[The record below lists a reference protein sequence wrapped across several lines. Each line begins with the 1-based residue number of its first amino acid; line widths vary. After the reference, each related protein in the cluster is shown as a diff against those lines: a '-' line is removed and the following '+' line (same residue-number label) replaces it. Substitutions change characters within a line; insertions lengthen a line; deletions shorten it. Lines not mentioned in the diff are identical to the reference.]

1 MKSFLLGLSLLCS
14 IAIGLSLSP
23 AIKAQETRIKLLY
36 LGDNGHHK
44 PMDRFRQIL
53 PVLAA
58 RGIDLV
64 YTDKVESL
72 TPKILNSYQ
81 GLVIFA
87 NLTKLSPEQEKAML
101 DYVEA
106 GNALIPLHCASYCF
120 LNSQKYI
127 DLVGAQF
134 SKHGTGTFRVENILP
149 THTIMKGYKSFE
161 SWDETYVHTKH
172 NPKDRIVLEERKDAS
187 GSEPWTW
194 VRTQGKGKIFY
205 TAWGHD
211 ARTWSNPGFHNL
223 LERGIRWAIGDNP
236 TKAGTFADQPEM
248 TSIPKNL
255 KPFDYVEADV
265 PFYPADKQWG
275 KMGKNIKQMQKPLE
289 PKESQKHFSIPEGFE
304 LQLFA
309 SDPDL
314 QGKPIAMNWDERGRL
329 WVALTIDYPN
339 ELQPPGQG
347 RDKIVICED
356 TNGDNIADKFTIF
369 ADKLSI
375 PTSLIF
381 ANGGVIVHQAPDT
394 LFLKDTNGDD
404 KADEKRVLFTGWS
417 TGDTHAGPSNLN
429 YGLDNWIYGMVGYAG
444 FAGEVGGE
452 KQSFRTGFYRMK
464 PDGSKI
470 DFLRNTNNNSWGVGL
485 SEEGFLFGSTAN
497 GNPSVFLP
505 IPNRYY
511 EKVRGWSSSVLEG
524 IAGNVAMYPITK
536 QVRQVDYHDHFTAA
550 AGHALY
556 TARNY
561 PSTYW
566 NKTAF
571 VTEPTGHLIATFP
584 ITPEGASFR
593 TRNAFNLVASDDEW
607 SAPIVAEV
615 GPDGNVWI
623 IDWYNYIV
631 QHNPTPSGFKT
642 GKGNAYETSL
652 RDKKHGRIYRLVHK
666 EGKKSPSI
674 SLAGADTAKLV
685 DTLRND
691 NFFWRKQAQRILV
704 EKQSKDAIPALIE
717 LVKETKLDGTDLTPC
732 AIHALWTLKG
742 LGALDNETSDAT
754 KVAMNALNHPSAGVR
769 LNAIKVLPLKE
780 SSLEAILKANLLDDA
795 QAQVRLSALLAIS
808 ELPTSDKAAKAIAQT
823 LNAPKHP
830 MDKWLI
836 DGATAAAANN
846 AAAFLMTVSQKSD
859 PDTKALPSNEVLAVI
874 EKIAEHFARGIPKEG
889 NAELLEKLMQADAAT
904 QTATLKGLAK
914 GWPANQPPELNA
926 RLEKALADLFAKA
939 PVAAR
944 GQLAQLG
951 KKWGSKSLASQ
962 SREIVQTYLK
972 TAADSKQSDEDRIA
986 AAKQA
991 CEFGSSDPA
1000 VAKAVLEIIT
1010 AQLSPQASQ
1019 GLLEAVSLSD
1029 QTETGKEIIDRLPEW
1044 TPTLR
1049 QSAIRILLS
1058 RSNWIESLLTA
1069 LDNNKFRISELSLD
1083 QKQALLQNS
1092 DKKIVNK
1099 AKTILARGG
1108 GLPNADRQK
1117 VVEEYMFATTQ
1128 TGDAAAGKIVYKNQ
1142 CSKCH
1147 QHQGEGT
1154 KIGPDM
1160 TGVAAHPKKEILIN
1174 IMDPNRDVEGNFRQ
1188 YVVSTKG
1195 GKILTGML
1203 ASETKSSIELIDT
1216 EAKKQ
1221 TVLRED
1227 IDEIKAS
1234 DRSLMP
1240 EGFEK
1245 QLSKPDLVN
1254 LLEFL
1259 TQRGK
1264 FLPLPLDKVATI
1276 VSTKGMFNS
1285 EDASVERL
1293 IFPDWK
1299 PKVFQGIP
1307 FHLVDPQG
1315 EKYPN
1320 VIMLQGANGTI
1331 PPKMPKQVKLPCNGP
1346 ATAIHLLS
1354 GISGWGYPASNKGSV
1369 SMIVR
1374 LHYADGKTEDHPL
1387 KNGEAFSD
1395 YIRRIDVPES
1405 TFAFS
1410 LRGQQIRYLAVRPK
1424 RPTESITEI
1433 EFVKGADST
1442 SPIVMAVTVEGA
1454 ESKEKPQ

>member
-1 MKSFLLGLSLLCS
+1 MKKFIFSVSILVAVVFGLG
-14 IAIGLSLSP
+14 
-23 AIKAQETRIKLLY
+23 IKTGIRAQDNKIKLLF

-44 PMDRFRQIL
+44 PNDRFRQIQ

-58 RGIDLV
+58 KGIDLV

-87 NLTKLSPEQEKAML
+87 NLTTLSPEQEKAML
-101 DYVEA
+101 DYVEQ

-120 LNSQKYI
+120 LNSPKYI

-134 SKHGTGTFRVENILP
+134 SKHGTGTFRVDNILP
-149 THTIMKGYKSFE
+149 THPIMKGYKSFE

-194 VRTQGKGKIFY
+194 VRTQGKGKVFY

-211 ARTWSNPGFHNL
+211 ARTWSNPGFQNL
-223 LERGIRWAIGDNP
+223 LERGIRWATNGDLSKVP
-236 TKAGTFADQPEM
+236 AFSDQTLM
-248 TSIPKNL
+248 TELPKNL
-255 KPFDYVEADV
+255 KPFEYVEADV
-265 PFYPADKQWG
+265 PFYPANKQWG
-275 KMGKNIKQMQKPLE
+275 KMGENIRKMQKPLD
-289 PKESQKHFSIPEGFE
+289 PKESQKHYIMPEGFE
-304 LQLFA
+304 LKLFA
-309 SDPDL
+309 SEPDL
-314 QGKPIAMNWDERGRL
+314 EGKPIAMNWDERGRL

-339 ELQPPGQG
+339 ELQPQGQG

-356 TNGDNIADKFTIF
+356 TNGDNVADKFTTF

-404 KADEKRVLFTGWS
+404 IADERKVLFTGWS

-444 FAGEVGGE
+444 FAGTVGDE

-464 PDGSKI
+464 SDGSKI
-470 DFLRNTNNNSWGVGL
+470 EFLRNTNNNSWGVGL
-485 SEEGFLFGSTAN
+485 SEEGILFGSTAN
-497 GNPSVFLP
+497 GNPSVHLP

-524 IAGNVAMYPITK
+524 IAGSAPIHPITK
-536 QVRQVDYHDHFTAA
+536 QIRQVDHHDKFTAA

-561 PSTYW
+561 PSDYW

-571 VTEPTGHLIATFP
+571 VTEPTGHIVATFP
-584 ITPEGASFR
+584 ITPEGASF
-593 TRNAFNLVASDDEW
+593 TSRNAFNLVASDDEW
-607 SAPIVAEV
+607 SSPIVAEV
-615 GPDGNVWI
+615 GPDGNVWV

-631 QHNPTPSGFKT
+631 QHNPTPAGFKT
-642 GKGNAYETSL
+642 GKGNAYETNL

-666 EGKKSPSI
+666 DGKNNPP
-674 SLAGADTAKLV
+674 LNLTTADTSKLV
-685 DTLRND
+685 ETLRND
-691 NFFWRKQAQRILV
+691 NFFWRRHAQRLLV

-717 LVKETKLDGTDLTPC
+717 LAKETKIDGAGLTPC
-732 AIHALWTLKG
+732 VIHALWTLKG
-742 LGALDNETSDAT
+742 LGALEEENSPAT
-754 KVAMNALNHPSAGVR
+754 KVALNTLTHASAGVR
-769 LNAIKVLPLKE
+769 LNALKVLPLKL
-780 SSLEAILKANLLDDA
+780 SSTDAILKANLLDDA
-795 QAQVRLSALLAIS
+795 NAQVQLATLLALSDLPPS
-808 ELPTSDKAAKAIAQT
+808 EQSSKAISK
-823 LNAPKHP
+823 LLKSPKRP
-830 MDKWLI
+830 LDKWLL
-836 DGATAAAANN
+836 DGVTTAAANN
-846 AAAFLMTVSQKSD
+846 DALFLNSVTDKNT
-859 PDTKALPSNEVLAVI
+859 PPSTELLTIVERV
-874 EKIAEHFARGIPKEG
+874 AEHHARGKPDENIA
-889 NAELLEKLMQADAAT
+889 NLLEKLLQSEPLI
-904 QTATLKGLAK
+904 QTATLKGLAR
-914 GWPANQPPELNA
+914 GWPANQPPKLDD
-926 RLEKALADLFAKA
+926 RTEKALKDLFVVL
-939 PVAAR
+939 PIAAR

-951 KKWGSKSLASQ
+951 KKWGSKSLAEQ
-962 SREIVQTYLK
+962 SKVIVQGFLK
-972 TAADSKQSDEDRIA
+972 AASDTKQTDIERISS
-986 AAKQA
+986 AKQA
-991 CEFGSSDPA
+991 CEFGASDPE
-1000 VAKAVLEIIT
+1000 VAKAILELIT
-1010 AQLSPQASQ
+1010 AQLSPEV
-1019 GLLEAVSLSD
+1019 GLGMLEAVSLSD
-1029 QTETGKEIIDRLPEW
+1029 QSETGNAMVERFPDW
-1044 TPTLR
+1044 TPNLR
-1049 QSAIRILLS
+1049 QTAIRILLS
-1058 RSNWIESLLTA
+1058 RAIWTEALIASLEV
-1069 LDNNKFRISELSLD
+1069 NKLRISELSLD
-1083 QKQALLQNS
+1083 QKQALLQTGN
-1092 DKKIVNK
+1092 KKITDK
-1099 AKTILARGG
+1099 AKVILARGG

-1117 VVEEYMFATTQ
+1117 VIDDTMFATTQ
-1128 TGDAAAGKIVYKNQ
+1128 SGDANLGKIVYKNQ

-1147 QHQGEGT
+1147 QHQGEGV

-1160 TGVAAHPKKEILIN
+1160 TGMAAHPKKELLIH

-1221 TVLRED
+1221 TVLRDD

-1276 VSTKGMFNS
+1276 VSTKGMFHS
-1285 EDASVERL
+1285 EEATVERL

-1307 FHLVDPQG
+1307 FNLVDPQG
-1315 EKYPN
+1315 DKYPN
-1320 VIMLQGANGTI
+1320 VIMLNGTNGTI
-1331 PPKMPKQVKLPCNGP
+1331 PPKMPKQVKLACNGP
-1346 ATAIHLLS
+1346 ANAIHLLS
-1354 GISGWGYPASNKGSV
+1354 GISGWGYPATPKGSV

-1374 LHYADGKTEDHPL
+1374 LHYDDGKTEDHLL
-1387 KNGEAFSD
+1387 KNGEVFAD
-1395 YIRRIDVPES
+1395 YIRKIDVPDS

-1410 LRGQQIRYLAVRPK
+1410 LRGQQIRYLAVRPN
-1424 RPTESITEI
+1424 RPTEIIKDI
-1433 EFVKGADST
+1433 EFVKGPDAT
-1442 SPIVMAVTVEGA
+1442 SPIVMAVTVEGP
-1454 ESKEKPQ
+1454 ESKDKPQ

>member
-1 MKSFLLGLSLLCS
+1 MKKLIFSVSILVAVVFGLG
-14 IAIGLSLSP
+14 
-23 AIKAQETRIKLLY
+23 IKTGIRAQDNKIKLLF

-44 PMDRFRQIL
+44 PNDRFRQIQ

-58 RGIDLV
+58 KGIDLV

-87 NLTKLSPEQEKAML
+87 NLTTLSPEQEKAML
-101 DYVEA
+101 DYVEQ

-120 LNSQKYI
+120 LNSPKYI

-134 SKHGTGTFRVENILP
+134 SKHGTGTFRVDNILP
-149 THTIMKGYKSFE
+149 THPIMKGYKSFE

-194 VRTQGKGKIFY
+194 VRTQGKGKVFY

-211 ARTWSNPGFHNL
+211 ARTWSNPGFQNL
-223 LERGIRWAIGDNP
+223 LERGIRWATNGDLSKVP
-236 TKAGTFADQPEM
+236 AFSDQTLM
-248 TSIPKNL
+248 TELPKNL
-255 KPFDYVEADV
+255 KPFEYVEADV
-265 PFYPADKQWG
+265 PFYPANKQWG
-275 KMGKNIKQMQKPLE
+275 KMGENIRKMQKPLD
-289 PKESQKHFSIPEGFE
+289 PKESQKHYIMPEGFE
-304 LQLFA
+304 LKLFA
-309 SDPDL
+309 SEPDL
-314 QGKPIAMNWDERGRL
+314 EGKPIAMNWDERGRL

-339 ELQPPGQG
+339 ELQPQGLG

-356 TNGDNIADKFTIF
+356 TNGDNVADKFTTF

-404 KADEKRVLFTGWS
+404 IADERKVLFTGWS

-429 YGLDNWIYGMVGYAG
+429 YGLDNWIYGMVGYSG
-444 FAGEVGGE
+444 FAGTVGDE

-464 PDGSKI
+464 SDGSKI
-470 DFLRNTNNNSWGVGL
+470 EFLRNTNNNSWGVGL
-485 SEEGFLFGSTAN
+485 SEEGILFGSTAN
-497 GNPSVFLP
+497 GNPSVHLP

-524 IAGNVAMYPITK
+524 IAGSAPIHPITK
-536 QVRQVDYHDHFTAA
+536 QIRQVDHHDKFTAA

-561 PSTYW
+561 PSDYW

-571 VTEPTGHLIATFP
+571 VTEPTGHIVATFP
-584 ITPEGASFR
+584 ITPEGASF
-593 TRNAFNLVASDDEW
+593 TSRNAFNLVASDDEW
-607 SAPIVAEV
+607 SSPIVAEV
-615 GPDGNVWI
+615 GPDGNVWV

-631 QHNPTPSGFKT
+631 QHNPTPAGFKT
-642 GKGNAYETSL
+642 GKGNAYETNL

-666 EGKKSPSI
+666 EGKNSPNVN
-674 SLAGADTAKLV
+674 LTTADSSKLV
-685 DTLRND
+685 ETLRND
-691 NFFWRKQAQRILV
+691 NFFWRRHAQRLLV

-717 LVKETKLDGTDLTPC
+717 LAKETKIDGAGLTPC
-732 AIHALWTLKG
+732 VIHALWTLKG
-742 LGALDNETSDAT
+742 LGALEEENSPAT
-754 KVAMNALNHPSAGVR
+754 KVALNTLTHASAGVR
-769 LNAIKVLPLKE
+769 LNALKVLPLKL
-780 SSLEAILKANLLDDA
+780 SSTDAILKANLLDDA
-795 QAQVRLSALLAIS
+795 NAQVQLATLLALSDLPPS
-808 ELPTSDKAAKAIAQT
+808 EQSSKAISK
-823 LNAPKHP
+823 LLKSPKRP
-830 MDKWLI
+830 LDKWLL
-836 DGATAAAANN
+836 DGVTTAAANN
-846 AAAFLMTVSQKSD
+846 DALFLNSVTEKST
-859 PDTKALPSNEVLAVI
+859 PPSI
-874 EKIAEHFARGIPKEG
+874 ELLTIIERVAEHHSRGKPDESIA
-889 NAELLEKLMQADAAT
+889 NLLEKLLQSEPLI
-904 QTATLKGLAK
+904 QTATLKGLAR
-914 GWPANQPPELNA
+914 GWPANQPPKLDD
-926 RLEKALADLFAKA
+926 RTEKALKDLFVVL
-939 PVAAR
+939 PIAAR

-951 KKWGSKSLASQ
+951 KKWGSKSLAEQ
-962 SREIVQTYLK
+962 SKVIVQGFLK
-972 TAADSKQSDEDRIA
+972 TASDTKQTDIERISS
-986 AAKQA
+986 AKQA
-991 CEFGSSDPA
+991 CEFGASDPE
-1000 VAKAVLEIIT
+1000 VAKAVLELIT
-1010 AQLSPQASQ
+1010 AQLSPEV
-1019 GLLEAVSLSD
+1019 GLGMLEAVSLSD
-1029 QTETGKEIIDRLPEW
+1029 QSETGNAMVERFPDW
-1044 TPTLR
+1044 TPNLR
-1049 QSAIRILLS
+1049 QAAIRILLS
-1058 RSNWIESLLTA
+1058 RAIWTEALIASLE
-1069 LDNNKFRISELSLD
+1069 NNKLRISELSLD
-1083 QKQALLQNS
+1083 QKQALLQTGN
-1092 DKKIVNK
+1092 KKITDK
-1099 AKTILARGG
+1099 AKVILARGG

-1117 VVEEYMFATTQ
+1117 VIDDSMFATTQ
-1128 TGDAAAGKIVYKNQ
+1128 SGDANLGKIVYKNQ

-1147 QHQGEGT
+1147 QHQGEGV

-1160 TGVAAHPKKEILIN
+1160 TGMAAHPKKELLIH

-1221 TVLRED
+1221 TVLRDD

-1264 FLPLPLDKVATI
+1264 FLPLPLDKIATI
-1276 VSTKGMFNS
+1276 VSTKGMFHS
-1285 EDASVERL
+1285 EEATVERL

-1307 FHLVDPQG
+1307 FNLVDPQG
-1315 EKYPN
+1315 DKYPN
-1320 VIMLQGANGTI
+1320 VIMLHGTNGTI
-1331 PPKMPKQVKLPCNGP
+1331 PPKMPKQVKLACNGP
-1346 ATAIHLLS
+1346 ANAIHLLS
-1354 GISGWGYPASNKGSV
+1354 GISGWGFPATPKGSV

-1374 LHYADGKTEDHPL
+1374 LHYDDGKTEDHLL
-1387 KNGEAFSD
+1387 KNGEVFAD
-1395 YIRRIDVPES
+1395 YIRKIDVPDS
-1405 TFAFS
+1405 TFAFL

-1424 RPTESITEI
+1424 RPTEIIKDI
-1433 EFVKGADST
+1433 EFVKGSDGT
-1442 SPIVMAVTVEGA
+1442 SPIVMAVTVEGP
-1454 ESKEKPQ
+1454 ESKDKPQ